1 MAKEDKRRYQ
11 REMASFYK
19 EELALM
25 WSGNASSSPDEGDK
39 KPSAAETS
47 TLPTAPSL
55 ASLLVPTD
63 FKSISIEQ
71 IAQLLTKLQ
80 QQDYQSINKKEM
92 ITGVNA
98 ERANI
103 RQRLLAILQ
112 ESNDLQKKYLLL
124 EQLGNSAVLSELGLT
139 LA

>member
-1 MAKEDKRRYQ
+1 
-11 REMASFYK
+11 
-19 EELALM
+19 
-25 WSGNASSSPDEGDK
+25 
-39 KPSAAETS
+39 
-47 TLPTAPSL
+47 
-55 ASLLVPTD
+55 
-63 FKSISIEQ
+63 
-71 IAQLLTKLQ
+71 
-80 QQDYQSINKKEM
+80 M

-139 LA
+139 LAQAAFPGGYGLGNSIDRPGFGQLSLSDG